1 MTKSNAWTAF
11 RTALVRASRYRWVV
25 LIMFVA
31 NLSGALL
38 LTVLPAWSLADGLGH
53 RPAIHQAAGGVDA
66 WLVFETLM
74 SANTSA
80 TLTGGSEAASE
91 FRLTT
96 LLAWL
101 SMLALPFVAGLP
113 AAFLGGGVLLTFAE
127 APAPF
132 RWRRFVWGCWHWW
145 GSFLLLSAVQV
156 LVSTLFVPLTGAL
169 VGAVTAVGG
178 WLAWILAP
186 PLALLALLWLA
197 LVEFVR
203 VAAIVGQ
210 TRNVFQALAGALRF
224 VLSGFRNLV
233 AVLGFYVLALSLL
246 GLLHALYRWGLM
258 PRLPLEMWPL
268 VLVVQQTF
276 ILARLWARLV
286 RMAGGVALY
295 RERINR

>member
-1 MTKSNAWTAF
+1 M
-11 RTALVRASRYRWVV
+11 
-25 LIMFVA
+25 
-31 NLSGALL
+31 
-38 LTVLPAWSLADGLGH
+38 
-53 RPAIHQAAGGVDA
+53 
-66 WLVFETLM
+66 
-74 SANTSA
+74 
-80 TLTGGSEAASE
+80 
-91 FRLTT
+91 
-96 LLAWL
+96 
-101 SMLALPFVAGLP
+101 
-113 AAFLGGGVLLTFAE
+113 
-127 APAPF
+127 
-132 RWRRFVWGCWHWW
+132 
-145 GSFLLLSAVQV
+145 SAVQV

-203 VAAIVGQ
+203 VAAVVGQ
-210 TRNVFQALAGALRF
+210 TRNVFQALGGALRF

-233 AVLGFYVLALSLL
+233 AVLGFYVLALLLL

-258 PRLPLEMWPL
+258 ARLPLEMWPL

-295 RERINR
+295 RERTNG